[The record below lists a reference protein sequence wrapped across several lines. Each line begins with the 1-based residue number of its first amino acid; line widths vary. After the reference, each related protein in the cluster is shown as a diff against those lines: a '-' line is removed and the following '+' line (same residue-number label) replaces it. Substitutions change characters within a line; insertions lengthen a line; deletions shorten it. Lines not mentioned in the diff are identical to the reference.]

1 MADPAG
7 SNPTGADGLR
17 RRDFLR
23 QGVAATLGC
32 AALPLA
38 GGVLAGEPP
47 RVRGL
52 RTLGK
57 TGLQIADIGFGASR
71 LGEGQEAVVRHALE
85 RGVNYFDTAES
96 YRAGASETTLG
107 KALRGSRERVLI
119 ASKVSAQ
126 PEDTAE
132 TLTKTLEGSLRRL
145 QTDRIDVYFNHAVN
159 DVARLQNPAWGEFAA
174 RAKQQGKIRFTGMS
188 GHAGNLIECVDHAL
202 DHDLV
207 DVLLL
212 AHNFGQD
219 PAFYERLT
227 RSLDRIAVHPDL
239 PRVMKKARQKGVGVI
254 AMKTLMGARLN
265 DMRPFEKGGATFAQA
280 AFRWVLSGP
289 DVDALI
295 VSMTSTDAID
305 EYLGA
310 SGATR
315 LAAGDLDL
323 LARYAAHNG
332 SSSCRFGCG
341 DCARACPEGVPI
353 SEVMRT
359 RMYALDYRDLR
370 LARDDYAELTVNA
383 AACLGCAHQAC
394 TGGCTHGLDIAA
406 LTRDTHMRLGAA

>member
-1 MADPAG
+1 MA
-7 SNPTGADGLR
+7 NPDGTDGLR

-23 QGVAATLGC
+23 HGVAATLG
-32 AALPLA
+32 AATLPLA
-38 GGVLAGEPP
+38 GSVLGAEPA
-47 RVRGL
+47 RVRGV

-57 TGLQIADIGFGASR
+57 TGLKVADIGFGASR
-71 LGEGQEAVVRHALE
+71 LGAGQEDLVRLALD
-85 RGVNYFDTAES
+85 RGVNYFDTAEG
-96 YRAGASETTLG
+96 YRGGESETTLG
-107 KALRGSRERVLI
+107 KALRGSRDRVLI

-126 PEDTAE
+126 PTDTADA
-132 TLTKTLEGSLRRL
+132 LMKSLEGSLRRL

-159 DVARLQNPAWGEFAA
+159 DVERLKNPHWSEFTA
-174 RAKQQGKIRFTGMS
+174 RARQQGKIRFTGMS

-202 DHDLV
+202 DHDAV

-219 PAFYERLT
+219 PAFYANLT
-227 RSLDRIAVHPDL
+227 RSFDFVAVHPDL
-239 PRVMKKARQKGVGVI
+239 PRVMKKAREKGVGVI

-265 DMRPFEKGGATFAQA
+265 DMRPYEKGGATFAQA

-295 VSMTSTDAID
+295 VSMTSRDQIE

-315 LAAGDLDL
+315 VAARDLDL
-323 LARYAAHNG
+323 LACYVALNG
-332 SSSCRFGCG
+332 ASSCRFGCG
-341 DCARACPEGVPI
+341 DCAGSCPVGVPI
-353 SEVMRT
+353 SEVLRT
-359 RMYALDYRDLR
+359 RMYALDYRDPR
-370 LARDDYAELTVNA
+370 LARDDYAELAVDA
-383 AACLGCAHQAC
+383 SACVGCAHRAC
-394 TGGCTHGLDIAA
+394 TGSCPHGLDIAT